1 MIRPATL
8 NDLEEI
14 LAIYN
19 DAIVNT
25 TAVYSYDVQ
34 TLEDRKAWFEQK
46 QEDGYPVIV
55 FEVEGHVAGFATF
68 GPFRAWPA
76 YKYSIEH
83 SVYVNTDYR
92 KQGIGRKLLQAII
105 DLAKAGDYKTLVAGI
120 DAANDKSIWLH
131 EKLGFTHSGTVRNA
145 GYKFERW
152 LDLAFYQL
160 DLDGPETPQ
169 EG

>member
-1 MIRPATL
+1 M
-8 NDLEEI
+8 
-14 LAIYN
+14 
-19 DAIVNT
+19 
-25 TAVYSYDVQ
+25 
-34 TLEDRKAWFEQK
+34 
-46 QEDGYPVIV
+46 
-55 FEVEGHVAGFATF
+55 
-68 GPFRAWPA
+68 
-76 YKYSIEH
+76 
-83 SVYVNTDYR
+83 NTDYR

-105 DLAKAGDYKTLVAGI
+105 DLAKAGEYKTLVAGI

>member
-25 TAVYSYDVQ
+25 TAVYSYHAQ

-46 QEDGYPVIV
+46 QADGYPVIV
-55 FEVEGHVAGFATF
+55 FEIEGHVAGFATF

-105 DLAKAGDYKTLVAGI
+105 DLAKAGEYKTLVAGI

-160 DLDGPETPQ
+160 DLDGPEIPQ

>member
-14 LAIYN
+14 LSIYN

-25 TAVYSYDVQ
+25 TAVYSYHAQ
-34 TLEDRKAWFEQK
+34 TIEDRKAWFEQK
-46 QEDGYPVIV
+46 QADGYPVIV
-55 FEVEGHVAGFATF
+55 FEVEGHVGGFATF

>member
-1 MIRPATL
+1 MIRQATPS
-8 NDLEEI
+8 DLEAI
-14 LAIYN
+14 LTIYN

-25 TAVYSYDVQ
+25 TAVYSYHAQ
-34 TLEDRKAWFEQK
+34 TLEDRKVWFVQK
-46 QEDGYPVIV
+46 QTDGYPVIV
-55 FEVEGHVAGFATF
+55 YEVEGNVAGFATF

-83 SVYVNTDYR
+83 SVYVSSDFR
-92 KQGIGRKLLQAII
+92 KRGIGRALLQELIR
-105 DLAKAGDYKTLVAGI
+105 LARADEYKTLVAGI
-120 DAANDKSIWLH
+120 DATNEQSILLH
-131 EKLGFTHSGTVRNA
+131 KNLGFTHSGTIRNA

-160 DLDGPETPQ
+160 DLEGPKNPE

>member
-25 TAVYSYDVQ
+25 TAVYSYHAQ

-46 QEDGYPVIV
+46 QADGYPVVV
-55 FEVEGHVAGFATF
+55 FDVDGHVAGFATF

-105 DLAKAGDYKTLVAGI
+105 DLAKAGEYKTLVAGI

>member
-1 MIRPATL
+1 MIRPATH

-14 LAIYN
+14 LSIYN

-25 TAVYSYDVQ
+25 TAVYSYQAQ
-34 TLEDRKAWFEQK
+34 TIEDRKAWFEQK
-46 QEDGYPVIV
+46 QADGYPVIV

-92 KQGIGRKLLQAII
+92 KQGIGRMLLQAVI

>member
-1 MIRPATL
+1 MIRPATSD
-8 NDLEEI
+8 DLKEI

-25 TAVYSYDVQ
+25 TAVYSYHAQ
-34 TLEDRKAWFEQK
+34 TLEDRTIWFDQK
-46 QEDGYPVIV
+46 MKDGYPVIV
-55 FEVEGHVAGFATF
+55 FEVDGHVAGFATF

-83 SVYVNTDYR
+83 SVYVSNDYQKR
-92 KQGIGRKLLQAII
+92 GIGRTLLQEII
-105 DLAKAGDYKTLVAGI
+105 QLAKNGEYKTLVAGI
-120 DAANDKSIWLH
+120 DAENEKSILLH
-131 EKLGFTHSGTVRNA
+131 QSLGFTHSGTLRNA

-160 DLDGPETPQ
+160 DLEGPETPV

>member
-1 MIRPATL
+1 MIRPATV

-25 TAVYSYDVQ
+25 TAVYSYHAQ

-46 QEDGYPVIV
+46 QADGYPVIV
-55 FEVEGHVAGFATF
+55 FEIEGHVAGFATF

-105 DLAKAGDYKTLVAGI
+105 DLAKAGEYKTLVAGI

-160 DLDGPETPQ
+160 DLDGPEIPQ

>member
-14 LAIYN
+14 LSIYN

-25 TAVYSYDVQ
+25 TAVYSYHAQ
-34 TLEDRKAWFEQK
+34 TIEDRKDWFEQK
-46 QEDGYPVIV
+46 QADGYPVIV

-105 DLAKAGDYKTLVAGI
+105 DLAKAGEYKTLVAGI

-160 DLDGPETPQ
+160 DLDGPEIPE

>member
-1 MIRPATL
+1 MIRPATV

-25 TAVYSYDVQ
+25 TAVYSYHAQ

-46 QEDGYPVIV
+46 QADGYPVIV
-55 FEVEGHVAGFATF
+55 FEIEGHVAGFATF

-105 DLAKAGDYKTLVAGI
+105 DLAKAGEYKTLVAGI

-152 LDLAFYQL
+152 LNLAFYQL

>member
-1 MIRPATL
+1 MIRQATPS
-8 NDLEEI
+8 DLEAI

-19 DAIVNT
+19 DAIIHT
-25 TAVYSYDVQ
+25 TAVYSYHAQ
-34 TLEDRKAWFEQK
+34 TLEDRNSWFVQK
-46 QEDGYPVIV
+46 QTDGYPVIV
-55 FEVEGHVAGFATF
+55 YEVEGTVAGFATF

-83 SVYVNTDYR
+83 SVYVNSDYR
-92 KQGIGRKLLQAII
+92 KRGIGRALLQELIT
-105 DLAKAGDYKTLVAGI
+105 LATAGEYKTLIAGI
-120 DAANDKSIWLH
+120 DATNEQSILLHKS
-131 EKLGFTHSGTVRNA
+131 LGFTHAGTIRNA

-160 DLDGPETPQ
+160 DLEGPKHPE

>member
-1 MIRPATL
+1 MIRPATH

-14 LAIYN
+14 LSIYN

-25 TAVYSYDVQ
+25 TAVYSYQAQ
-34 TLEDRKAWFEQK
+34 TIEDRKAWFEQK
-46 QEDGYPVIV
+46 QADGYPVIV

-92 KQGIGRKLLQAII
+92 KQGIGRMLLQAVI
-105 DLAKAGDYKTLVAGI
+105 DLAKAGEYKTLVAGI
-120 DAANDKSIWLH
+120 DAANEKSIWLH

-160 DLDGPETPQ
+160 DLDGPEIPE

>member
-1 MIRPATL
+1 MIRPATH

-14 LAIYN
+14 LSIYN

-25 TAVYSYDVQ
+25 TAVYSYQAQ
-34 TLEDRKAWFEQK
+34 TIEDRKAWFEQK
-46 QEDGYPVIV
+46 QADGYPVIV
-55 FEVEGHVAGFATF
+55 FEIEGHVAGFATF

-92 KQGIGRKLLQAII
+92 KQGIGRMLLQAVI
-105 DLAKAGDYKTLVAGI
+105 DLAKAGEYKTLVAGI